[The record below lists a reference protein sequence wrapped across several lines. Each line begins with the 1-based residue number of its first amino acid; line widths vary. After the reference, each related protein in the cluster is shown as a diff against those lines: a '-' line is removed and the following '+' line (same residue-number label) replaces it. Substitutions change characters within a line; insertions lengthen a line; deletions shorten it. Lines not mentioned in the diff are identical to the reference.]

1 MSPTIASPIKVIT
14 IDHTRSL
21 DPDIVHVMPHW
32 REGEACYATLTSRTG
47 EQVTGLVVT
56 AEIDALLLDWH
67 GEGSNEPPLLAA
79 RPSPTRRSA
88 RRRDRRAIDDDT
100 FSLIDART

>member
-21 DPDIVHVMPHW
+21 DPDIVHGMPHW
-32 REGEACYATLTSRTG
+32 REGEACYATLTSRSG

-56 AEIDALLLDWH
+56 AEIDALLTRMAR
-67 GEGSNEPPLLAA
+67 AA
-79 RPSPTRRSA
+79 TSRRSSPHDL
-88 RRRDRRAIDDDT
+88 RLLDT
-100 FSLIDART
+100 AQGGATGAP